1 MERTRTQA
9 LRDFVE
15 ILVMRLEMDY
25 DSLASAVLI
34 LVVIS
39 LGAVNPFLPVFSS
52 VPPPV
57 ISLPVIT
64 VLQAPDPIQ
73 RFFELNTVFDSFI
86 LSGFAALALLFKN
99 LSFGAVGDIRDGT
112 MSTLILMPGGRKA
125 VFSSVIVSSALLPY
139 LVFSIPVLTAMA
151 LSDNS
156 PSPADALLIVG
167 FNFLAVM
174 GLASVTLWTGI
185 ITRSPARSFGY
196 GMSYLVVSLLPV
208 LLALRNDSVQPLLM
222 SALLTPSLSASAYVL
237 LSDPAIRFTS
247 LPTASDYMTP
257 TLIVMLVAGL
267 VFNTLIF
274 YLLYYYWTRRAS
286 F

>member
-39 LGAVNPFLPVFSS
+39 LGAVNPFLPVFNS
-52 VPPPV
+52 VPLPV
-57 ISLPVIT
+57 ISPPVLT
-64 VLQAPDPIQ
+64 VIQAPDPIQ

-125 VFSSVIVSSALLPY
+125 VFSSIIVSSALLPY

-151 LSDNS
+151 LSANS

-174 GLASVTLWTGI
+174 GLASVTLWTGV

-208 LLALRNDSVQPLLM
+208 LLALHNDSVQPLFV

-237 LSDPAIRFTS
+237 LSVPAISYPS
-247 LPTASDYMTP
+247 LSPPLDYMTP